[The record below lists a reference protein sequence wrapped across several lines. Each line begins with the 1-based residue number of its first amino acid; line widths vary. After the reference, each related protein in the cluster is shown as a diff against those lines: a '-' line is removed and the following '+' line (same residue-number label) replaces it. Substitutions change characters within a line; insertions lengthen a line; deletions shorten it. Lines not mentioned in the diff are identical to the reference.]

1 MSLFKGKKKKT
12 YTKKNSNII
21 QTTID
26 SRHNEKINE
35 LQLSKE
41 NVKDMKKE
49 LENMK
54 TELNKIKLIES
65 TKLTDEQMTRKLD
78 LIEFIYKLK
87 SEITEIESNKKLDKY
102 MMDSSHLL
110 YEYYNEDA
118 VFSDNKSIK

>member
-1 MSLFKGKKKKT
+1 MSLFKGKKKKKT

-21 QTTID
+21 QTTAD
-26 SRHNEKINE
+26 SCHNEKINE

-54 TELNKIKLIES
+54 TELNKIKLIGS

-78 LIEFIYKLK
+78 FNRAYSQIE
-87 SEITEIESNKKLDKY
+87 E
-102 MMDSSHLL
+102 
-110 YEYYNEDA
+110 
-118 VFSDNKSIK
+118 